1 MLIEEIFF
9 IVSGLFLFILIFLGV
24 FCMSLNSELKAV
36 KETLAKI
43 IGVTE
48 DRVSE
53 IVTAAI
59 KPVHDRTEE
68 LAIFTGV
75 DEDKPTPPTQP
86 EG

>member
-1 MLIEEIFF
+1 MLIEELFF

-43 IGVTE
+43 VGVTE
-48 DRVSE
+48 EKVNE

-68 LAIFTGV
+68 LATFTGV

-86 EG
+86 VG